1 MGRQNS
7 PMQFILGI
15 LLYILA
21 WLVLTRTI
29 DSKLASPYLVAAC
42 VAGVFMMVGGSFLI
56 VQGFF
61 L

>member
-1 MGRQNS
+1 MT
-7 PMQFILGI
+7 FILGI
-15 LLYILA
+15 LLYA
-21 WLVLTRTI
+21 CTWFVLTRTI

-42 VAGVFMMVGGSFLI
+42 IAGVFMMVGGSFLI

>member
-1 MGRQNS
+1 MT
-7 PMQFILGI
+7 FILGI
-15 LLYILA
+15 LLYIST
-21 WLVLTRTI
+21 WFVLTRTI